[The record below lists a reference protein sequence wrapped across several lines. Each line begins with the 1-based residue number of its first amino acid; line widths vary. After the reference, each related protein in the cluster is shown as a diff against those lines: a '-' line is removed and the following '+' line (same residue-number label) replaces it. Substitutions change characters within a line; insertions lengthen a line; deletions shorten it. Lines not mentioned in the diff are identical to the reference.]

1 MRVQYRYAMVQYR
14 YAVVQYRYA
23 VVQYRYAVVQFYPQF
38 NSLNLALIISTRHWT
53 DLSLARGPEG
63 LIRLRGQRRI
73 RDQMPM
79 MRSRPN
85 NGCEGDYNECCIS
98 AAYYYRPKKPVP
110 EFTSDKLKVFLICSL
125 LKDIFVRIF

>member
-1 MRVQYRYAMVQYR
+1 MG
-14 YAVVQYRYA
+14 
-23 VVQYRYAVVQFYPQF
+23 
-38 NSLNLALIISTRHWT
+38 NLALIISTRHWT

-63 LIRLRGQRRI
+63 LIRLRGQRRT

-110 EFTSDKLKVFLICSL
+110 EFTSDKLKVFLIFSL